1 MSCLFGHIKN
11 KSWHRIKKKL
21 GLRNDIDDFIG
32 LAETSYEIGH
42 VDLALDRYR
51 MAAEYYPEYYDVIDG
66 VIKCVKIMENKDIE
80 LVLSGEVA
88 FRED

>member
-1 MSCLFGHIKN
+1 MSCWFGHIKN

-21 GLRNDIDDFIG
+21 GLHNDIDYFIG
-32 LAETSYEIGH
+32 LAEMSYKIGH

-66 VIKCVKIMENKDIE
+66 VVKCVKIMENKDID
-80 LVLSGEVA
+80 LVLNGEVA